1 MEPFMATASI
11 LPVKSPQANMPR
23 LSDIPEARPNDLCTF
38 TLDDMGTIRDCSRA
52 CEQIFDYMQEELVG
66 RHISMLL
73 PQLTNVDLVQEGGIN
88 SRLAFLCHC
97 AVVFQARCRDGQSF
111 ISELFINRLDTHNV
125 LVLVRNLD
133 ISGSSGGIHSVK
145 PI

>member
-1 MEPFMATASI
+1 
-11 LPVKSPQANMPR
+11 
-23 LSDIPEARPNDLCTF
+23 
-38 TLDDMGTIRDCSRA
+38 
-52 CEQIFDYMQEELVG
+52 
-66 RHISMLL
+66 MLL

-111 ISELFINRLDTHNV
+111 ISELFINRLNTHNV